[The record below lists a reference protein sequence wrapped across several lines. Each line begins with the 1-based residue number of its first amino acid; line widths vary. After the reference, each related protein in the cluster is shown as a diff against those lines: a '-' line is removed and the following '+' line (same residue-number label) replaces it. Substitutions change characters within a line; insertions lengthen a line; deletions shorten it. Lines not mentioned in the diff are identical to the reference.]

1 MLFGKGV
8 VGGAA
13 AAGTATTTRVA
24 NNANNRIPDPHE
36 HRYIGSRAAHSHKVK
51 GKTWSGGLLAEAKS
65 NVRFGSKAVI
75 RSRRPN
81 VRFAPRVAISESYLA
96 QFVSRT

>member
-65 NVRFGSKAVI
+65 NVRFGSKA
-75 RSRRPN
+75 
-81 VRFAPRVAISESYLA
+81 AIGQTGYE
-96 QFVSRT
+96 